1 MLLQASLGL
10 SFNAPQ
16 KRIVLDRP
24 VLPASISSIQINGL
38 QLGDSRVD
46 LLAERRGTEAK
57 VEVTHKDGPVDV
69 VVR

>member
-16 KRIVLDRP
+16 KRIVLERP

-46 LLAERRGTEAK
+46 LRAERCDTEAK
-57 VEVTHKDGPVDV
+57 VEVTHKDGAVDV